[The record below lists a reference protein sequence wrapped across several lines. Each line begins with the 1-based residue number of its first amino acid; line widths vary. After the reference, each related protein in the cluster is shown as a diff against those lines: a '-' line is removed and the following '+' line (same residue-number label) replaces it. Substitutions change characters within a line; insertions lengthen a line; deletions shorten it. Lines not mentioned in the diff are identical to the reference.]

1 MFDVSHM
8 ARVRVRGTG
17 ALDVLQHLGTND
29 LTKVAPG
36 RAQYT
41 VWCTP
46 DGGAIDDII
55 NLWLAPDD
63 FIVVMNASRH
73 TDDLAHLE
81 EHAAARDVTIV
92 DETGDTVM
100 IAVQGPEAR
109 SPIATSSDATRC
121 ASKPR
126 TVRHASSWV
135 SCARGRRSRSRGT
148 RSVSRASFRP
158 GGHRSC

>member
-1 MFDVSHM
+1 VTFADYRLPVHYGSILDEAKAVRTKAGMFDVSHM

-81 EHAAARDVTIV
+81 E
-92 DETGDTVM
+92 
-100 IAVQGPEAR
+100 
-109 SPIATSSDATRC
+109 
-121 ASKPR
+121 
-126 TVRHASSWV
+126 
-135 SCARGRRSRSRGT
+135 
-148 RSVSRASFRP
+148 
-158 GGHRSC
+158 